1 MRSDQ
6 PRDARESEYFL
17 FCSFCSFLFFFVSFS
32 LCSALFSFVSRA
44 NLGSFSSSFFS
55 ISSSSIFGVFKQKLK
70 LMPPPLSLHKQPL
83 ALMNAQKVEQ
93 YHISSSHLHTKL
105 LFVCACVRERERAK
119 ESKRERGVRLIKLF
133 EMEENIRERDQRD
146 RKNTTSPFLCE
157 SERERESFR
166 GFSAAAA
173 QREAFEMLLC
183 LWSFFLPSERAL
195 RGKETVCAPKR
206 GLFLSLV

>member
-157 SERERESFR
+157 SKKERESLFAAFR
-166 GFSAAAA
+166 RRRH
-173 QREAFEMLLC
+173 RERRSRC
-183 LWSFFLPSERAL
+183 CCVCGRSFFRVNA
-195 RGKETVCAPKR
+195 R
-206 GLFLSLV
+206 